1 MAKRDNFFTIIWW
14 FRAVFMIY
22 NERKKNW
29 ENNGKRVIQV
39 VVYKHD
45 IKILIDELRATSP
58 PESEFNGEK
67 GQIKLP
73 TQLNLSTIN
82 CNTIRK

>member
-1 MAKRDNFFTIIWW
+1 MAKRDKFFTIIWW

-22 NERKKNW
+22 NEQKKNW

-58 PESEFNGEK
+58 PESKFNGEK
-67 GQIKLP
+67 VQIKLP
-73 TQLNLSTIN
+73 TQLNLSTKN
-82 CNTIRK
+82 CSTIRK